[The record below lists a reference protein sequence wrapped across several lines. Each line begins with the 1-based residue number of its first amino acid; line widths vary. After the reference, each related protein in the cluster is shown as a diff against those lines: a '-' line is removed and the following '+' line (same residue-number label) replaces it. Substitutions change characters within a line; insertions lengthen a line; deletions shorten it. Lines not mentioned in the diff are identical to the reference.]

1 MKKGPRK
8 KVGSEY
14 VGGRLRNARDFHK
27 AAQEQMLLA
36 NKGNNCSPAVVSIA
50 TAAIAYCD
58 TLTASRRGE
67 INQQDHRTAP
77 TLLREAFGNA
87 LPNEQERRLR
97 QLLGS
102 KDEAQ
107 YSARAIRYAEAMN
120 LLAELDA
127 FARWAEDQLRG

>member
-1 MKKGPRK
+1 MKRGPRK

-14 VGGRLRNARDFHK
+14 IAGRLRNARDFHK
-27 AAQEQMLLA
+27 AAQEQMVLA
-36 NKGNNCSPAVVSIA
+36 DKGNNCSPAVGTMV

-67 INQQDHRTAP
+67 INQQDHRTAS

-97 QLLGS
+97 QLLGT

-107 YSARAIRYAEAMN
+107 YGARAIRYAEAMN